1 MLEAKNRKTI
11 KRRTRKTLAVL
22 FAVILLVQCMTP
34 SAFAV
39 GAVETAK
46 NAGSLISAGVYH
58 SMALKADG
66 TVVAW
71 GCRGVYNAGQC
82 NVPSGLGDVVAI
94 AANIYYSMALKAD
107 GTVTAWGEKPLDNE
121 PTGLGDVVAI
131 AAGKYHSMAL
141 KSDGTVAAWGDNYDG
156 QCTVPPGLNN
166 VVAIS
171 AGGYHSMALKSNETV
186 VAWGRNDDGQ
196 CNVPSGL
203 TDVVAI
209 AAGEYHSLALK
220 SDGTVVAWG
229 GGPGYS
235 YGACAVPSGLTDV
248 VAIAAGG
255 YHSMALKSNGTV
267 VAWGAKG
274 EFIEA
279 GQCDVPSGLT
289 NVVAIAA
296 GGYHSMA
303 LKSDGTVVA
312 WGDND
317 NGQCNVPTGLN
328 LSGRCLNNI
337 LINNGAWPFD
347 FDLDAVTHTLDVPNA
362 VDSIGI
368 SPIADNDIQIKVQG
382 DTKVSGST
390 TDIPLN
396 IGETTITIDTV
407 DTSTGL
413 YCPYTVTVTR
423 GMPDYTNAN
432 LNKLETGTGVLS
444 PAFDP
449 DTTAYTVSVGN
460 TISSIGITAC
470 PEDGSA
476 TTTINGQSVG
486 TGEQTVSVS
495 LDIGDNVIPVVV
507 RAGDMTTTKDYTI
520 TVVRGPSS
528 NAGLSALSAGT
539 GSLSPAF
546 DADTVAYSVQTAGS
560 IHSIDITAV
569 TAEPGAELTIGGQT
583 AQSNTPTTVSLD
595 NGANLIPIVI
605 TAPDGATQ
613 KSYILS
619 VNGTVSDADLTS
631 LSVSGLSL
639 NETFSPGTTDYTLG
653 VGNGVDTLELTATTS
668 DDGALMIID
677 GAIVGNGN
685 STDIPLGEGEN
696 TAQIMVVAQNAS
708 TKTYTLTVT
717 REGTL
722 TITTDSLPLGIIG
735 AAYSVTLEAAGGSG
749 GYTWGATGLP
759 GWLALSADGVLG
771 GTPDT
776 DGQYSIDLT
785 VTDTNSNTATKTLTL
800 TIKKGCGNG
809 AYVIETDGDGAY
821 TGGYSNDGLLQLTV
835 NSGVS
840 GFTYFRAN
848 ISTVTGHTGNE
859 ICVFIH
865 IRNGA
870 QKGFSFNEADYDTV
884 HASGA
889 AFNVQPGDVIEVYIV
904 DALSNGAGTN
914 PAVL

>member
-1 MLEAKNRKTI
+1 MLEAKSRKTI

-34 SAFAV
+34 GAFAAV
-39 GAVETAK
+39 TVETAK
-46 NAGSLISAGVYH
+46 NAGALIAAAHEH
-58 SMALKADG
+58 SMALKPDG
-66 TVVAW
+66 TVAAW
-71 GCRGVYNAGQC
+71 GDYHYGQC
-82 NVPSGLGDVVAI
+82 DVPSGLGDAVAI
-94 AANIYYSMALKAD
+94 A
-107 GTVTAWGEKPLDNE
+107 GGF
-121 PTGLGDVVAI
+121 
-131 AAGKYHSMAL
+131 YHSMAL
-141 KSDGTVAAWGDNYDG
+141 KSDGTVAAWGDNDDG
-156 QCTVPPGLNN
+156 QRSVPSGLGK
-166 VVAIS
+166 VVAIAAGGFHSMALTANGTVAAWGNNENGECDVPSGLIGVVAVS
-171 AGGYHSMALKSNETV
+171 AGSYHSMALKSDGTV
-186 VAWGRNDDGQ
+186 KAWGRNNYGQCDVPSGLGDVVAIAAGTWHSVVLKADGTVAAWGDNSFGKCDVPSGLGDVVAIAVGGFHSMVLKADGTVAVWGRNNYDQ

-209 AAGEYHSLALK
+209 SAGSN
-220 SDGTVVAWG
+220 
-229 GGPGYS
+229 
-235 YGACAVPSGLTDV
+235 
-248 VAIAAGG
+248 
-255 YHSMALKSNGTV
+255 HSMALK
-267 VAWGAKG
+267 A
-274 EFIEA
+274 
-279 GQCDVPSGLT
+279 
-289 NVVAIAA
+289 
-296 GGYHSMA
+296 
-303 LKSDGTVVA
+303 DGTVVA
-312 WGDND
+312 WGDNRY
-317 NGQCNVPTGLN
+317 GKCNVPPGLN
-328 LSGRCLNNI
+328 LSRHLDNL
-337 LINNGAWPFD
+337 LIDNGAWPLD
-347 FDLDAVTHTLDVPNA
+347 FDRDTLAYTLEVPNA
-362 VDSIGI
+362 VGFIGI
-368 SPIADNDIQIKVQG
+368 SPFADADIQIKVQG
-382 DTKVSGST
+382 VVKASGST

-396 IGETTITIDTV
+396 MGQNTIIIDV
-407 DTSTGL
+407 VKNSTGL
-413 YCPYTVTVTR
+413 YCTYTITVTR
-423 GMPDYTNAN
+423 ATASYTNAN
-432 LNKLETGTGVLS
+432 LYKLETGTGVLS

-460 TISSIGITAC
+460 TISSIDITAR

-486 TGEQTVSVS
+486 TGEQTVSVP
-495 LDIGDNVIPVVV
+495 LDIGDNVIPIEV
-507 RAGDMTTTKDYTI
+507 RAGNVTTTKDYTI

-528 NAGLSALSAGT
+528 NAGLSALSVDIGT
-539 GSLSPAF
+539 LSPAF
-546 DADTVAYSVQTAGS
+546 DADTVAYSVQTADS
-560 IHSIDITAV
+560 IRSIDITAV

-583 AQSNTPTTVSLD
+583 AQSNAPKTVSLD

-785 VTDTNSNTATKTLTL
+785 VTDANSNTATKTLTL

-821 TGGYSNDGLLQLTV
+821 TGGYSDDGLLQLTV